1 MGAYSVGLYQPPEQ
15 RDTAHG
21 AGSKTGPTNKAAGI
35 TAPRASNLAGVTYTQ
50 TYYDREDLN
59 AQRDMARWT
68 RYMGQAAIIGIVLSI
83 AGIWLI
89 WRTWEETRKAAVA
102 GHDANKIAR
111 ETNRAWVTVDVREAG
126 PLNLSGDIAAVAVKV
141 IAKNVGNSVA
151 LNVRTHAYI
160 CTYDPASY
168 GDDEVLQRTTWGG
181 HGSQFSSHIFPNRDL
196 TRLTQ
201 AMGISMSAYIEK
213 FKKAFNNN
221 EPDGVPLFLVAV
233 AQYRLM
239 SDAPKD
245 ALRETEAIREIC
257 VGGRN
262 RFALNS
268 GIHVIKLEISN
279 LGSGRIT

>member
-1 MGAYSVGLYQPPEQ
+1 
-15 RDTAHG
+15 
-21 AGSKTGPTNKAAGI
+21 
-35 TAPRASNLAGVTYTQ
+35 
-50 TYYDREDLN
+50 
-59 AQRDMARWT
+59 
-68 RYMGQAAIIGIVLSI
+68 
-83 AGIWLI
+83 
-89 WRTWEETRKAAVA
+89 
-102 GHDANKIAR
+102 
-111 ETNRAWVTVDVREAG
+111 
-126 PLNLSGDIAAVAVKV
+126 
-141 IAKNVGNSVA
+141 
-151 LNVRTHAYI
+151 
-160 CTYDPASY
+160 
-168 GDDEVLQRTTWGG
+168 
-181 HGSQFSSHIFPNRDL
+181 
-196 TRLTQ
+196 
-201 AMGISMSAYIEK
+201 MSAYIEK